1 MRKGSVKG
9 MRCCEFCLTTP
20 QAFNIITNAMHRVL
34 LYILLTL
41 LSPAAIQA
49 QERDGVWQE
58 IYNALC
64 DLDDF
69 DEEGWQET
77 YEILSNM
84 AEAPENIN
92 EATYEDLRQIPL
104 LTDLQAQ
111 AILHYRS
118 LYGDLRSMAEL
129 SLIPAM
135 DVARQ
140 KLLSALFYAE
150 PVTKGKGNREK
161 ENTNILLPNTYYLLP
176 KTHNKVLFTMSVPT
190 YERAGYKDSTY
201 HGGNISNTIRYTF
214 KKRNI
219 AVGFTAAQDAGEPFF
234 AGTNRKGWDFYTGYV
249 RLKAPRKYD
258 LVMGHYQMQ
267 MGMGLIMNTDYRLSR
282 SAMLIASPSAETTLR
297 GHSSRQEG
305 NYMQGA
311 AATIAVPL
319 GKTYL
324 SFTPFVSYRKIDAT
338 MALRK
343 TADGEEYETITTI
356 LTTGYHRTDS
366 EIARRNTSAML
377 TAGGSVALVAQ
388 PFRLSANVVYLHLS
402 DSIVPN
408 TSLYYKRFSPK
419 GQNFLSGS
427 LSYSYLTSRWNISG
441 ETALQTRENK
451 KQRAAL
457 ATLNNV
463 RYRVNANWNIVGLQR
478 FYSYRFESLL
488 GRSFGDISYC
498 QNESG
503 VYLGMMTTSIPHLAL
518 SAYADYAYH
527 PQPRYGFRK
536 SSQSL
541 DGYLTAA
548 YTRGSTT
555 ATLRYRCRSQQET
568 GDTASVQHTL
578 RSSLKHVMG
587 RWTITSQLQGTL
599 LPATEDWGFAASQA
613 VGYRH
618 RQMSLWA
625 SAAYFNTSGYNA
637 RLYLTDRNITYG
649 STTNML
655 FNHGIRLFLMAQ
667 TDICR
672 NITAAL
678 CCNTLKYFNI
688 SQISSSHQLID
699 ASSQT
704 DIRLQVGVRF

>member
-1 MRKGSVKG
+1 MRRFF
-9 MRCCEFCLTTP
+9 M
-20 QAFNIITNAMHRVL
+20 
-34 LYILLTL
+34 YILFTILPLAT
-41 LSPAAIQA
+41 IQA
-49 QERDGVWQE
+49 QEKDGVWQE

-92 EATYEDLRQIPL
+92 EVTYEELRQIPL

-111 AILHYRS
+111 AIIHYRS
-118 LYGDLRSMAEL
+118 LYGDLHSMSEL
-129 SLIPAM
+129 SMIAAI
-135 DVARQ
+135 DVPRR

-150 PVTKGKGNREK
+150 PVTKGKGNREKGIGNREK

-176 KTHNKVLFTMSVPT
+176 KTHNKVLFTMSIPT

-201 HGGNISNTIRYTF
+201 HGGNISNTLRYTF

-219 AVGFTAAQDAGEPFF
+219 TIGFTAAQDAGEPFF
-234 AGTNRKGWDFYTGYV
+234 AGTNKKGWDFYTGYV

-282 SAMLIASPSAETTLR
+282 SAMLIASPSAVTTLR

-305 NYMQGA
+305 NYLQGA
-311 AATIAVPL
+311 AATIAIPL
-319 GKTYL
+319 GKNQSYL
-324 SFTPFVSYRKIDAT
+324 TVTPFVSYRKIDAT
-338 MALRK
+338 MALRT
-343 TADGEEYETITTI
+343 TADGDEYQTITTI

-388 PFRLSANVVYLHLS
+388 PFRLSANVVYQHLS
-402 DSIVPN
+402 DSIIPN

-419 GQNFLSGS
+419 GQDFLLGS
-427 LSYSYLTSRWNISG
+427 LSYSYLTPRWNISG
-441 ETALQTRENK
+441 ETALQHKANK
-451 KQRAAL
+451 EQGAAL

-463 RYRVNANWNIVGLQR
+463 RYKVNNNWNIIALQR

-488 GRSFGDISYC
+488 GRSFGDVSYC

-503 VYLGMMTTSIPHLAL
+503 VYLGMTTTSIAHLAL

-527 PQPRYGFRK
+527 PQTRYGFRT
-536 SSQSL
+536 SSQSV
-541 DGYLTAA
+541 DGNLTAT
-548 YTRGSTT
+548 YTRGNTT
-555 ATLRYRCRSQQET
+555 ATLRYRCRSQQEI

-587 RWTITSQLQGTL
+587 RWTLTSQLQGTL
-599 LPATEDWGFAASQA
+599 IPITEDWGFVVSQA

-618 RQMSLWA
+618 RLMALWA
-625 SAAYFNTSGYNA
+625 SAAYFNTSSYNA

-704 DIRLQVGVRF
+704 DIRLQVGVKF